1 MRAIAEL
8 TSTKLN
14 WQQRGDF
21 KLDYQLLAD
30 GEPAATLRFRSASG
44 SLATAESGDG
54 CWTFKRVGIWQ
65 VRVTTRPCG
74 SHTTIASYRYDD
86 RSGTG
91 VLTLSGNRKYLAHTT
106 TRPASYYDFRTEVG
120 EPLVRL
126 NSEGIRRNTAS
137 MEILPAAAAVL
148 AEIPWL
154 AMLAWYLTVIT
165 YIDAGAFATA

>member
-8 TSTKLN
+8 RGTKLK

-21 KLDYQLLAD
+21 KLDYELLAD
-30 GEPAATLRFRSASG
+30 GEHAATLRFRSTSG

-54 CWTFKRVGIWQ
+54 CWTFKRVGILQ

-106 TRPASYYDFRTEVG
+106 ARASSYDFRTELG
-120 EPLVRL
+120 EPLIRL
-126 NSEGIRRNTAS
+126 NSEGIMHHSAS
-137 MEILPAAAAVL
+137 MEILPVAATVL

-154 AMLAWYLTVIT
+154 VMLAWYLTVIT
-165 YIDAGAFATA
+165 YIDAGAFATG